1 MDRQFLLEV
10 TPIEECGKMGQCMVM
25 AFIHIKM
32 VHSIKVTLLMAK
44 RMVKENIKM

>member
-1 MDRQFLLEV
+1 MDRQFSSGV

-32 VHSIKVTLLMAK
+32 VHSIKVTLLMVK
-44 RMVKENIKM
+44 RMERESIEM